1 MKITADPDEAIPN
14 RVMAFSVDW
23 LVLSLASALVWFLF
37 WILRTV
43 MAVGGLASEG
53 SVGAGLSALSILLA
67 FVQWA
72 VIGGLLLA
80 YFTLFQTRSGQT
92 LGMKLLDVKVVS
104 EDGSPVSTKQGL
116 IRNAILL
123 APLPLMALVSVL
135 VPVLGFPIAFGMMVV
150 WLFVELGAMFVLGDG
165 QRLGD
170 KAAGTFVVEK
180 ADLVTGEVSD
190 TPAESTQLAD
200 A

>member
-1 MKITADPDEAIPN
+1 MQITADPDEAIPN
-14 RVMAFSVDW
+14 RVMAFGVDW
-23 LVLSLASALVWFLF
+23 LVLSLLSALIWFLF
-37 WILRTV
+37 WMVRTV
-43 MAVGGLASEG
+43 LAVGGLASDG
-53 SVGAGLSALSILLA
+53 SVGTGLSVLSILLA

-72 VIGGLLLA
+72 LIGAVLLA

-92 LGMKLLDVKVVS
+92 LGMNLLDVKVVS
-104 EDGSPVSTKQGL
+104 EDGSAVSTKQGL

-123 APLPLMALVSVL
+123 APLPVMAVVSVL
-135 VPVLGFPIAFGMMVV
+135 IPVLGFPIAFGMMVV
-150 WLFVELGAMFVLGDG
+150 WLFVELGAMFVLGNG

-180 ADLVTGEVSD
+180 ANLVTDEVAG
-190 TPAESTQLAD
+190 TPNESNQPGD